1 MEGWE
6 NFFLGQVGAAAAL
19 GGLLFVAVSLNLSR
33 ILSDATLPDRALVA
47 LSLILAVFVMSSLML
62 LPGQSPLAIGLEAV
76 FVGLAIGALGLRTA
90 LRTSAGRGGEGAG
103 AGYAK
108 STVNWILFALA
119 ILPFPV
125 GGIIAM
131 AGDLRTGLF
140 FVAAAIILSF
150 VKAVLDAWVLLVEI
164 NR

>member
-33 ILSDATLPDRALVA
+33 ILSDATLPGRALVA

-62 LPGQSPLAIGLEAV
+62 LPGQSALAIGVEAIL
-76 FVGLAIGALGLRTA
+76 VGLAIGALGMRMA
-90 LRTSAGRGGEGAG
+90 LRSPAGEGGEGG

-108 STVNWILFALA
+108 SVANWLLFAVA
-119 ILPFPV
+119 VLPFPV
-125 GGIIAM
+125 GGIVAI

-140 FVAAAIILSF
+140 FVAAGIILSF

>member
-33 ILSDATLPDRALVA
+33 ILSDATLPGRALVA

-62 LPGQSPLAIGLEAV
+62 LPGQSALAIGIEAIA
-76 FVGLAIGALGLRTA
+76 VGLAIGALGVRMA
-90 LRTSAGRGGEGAG
+90 IRPPASEDGGG

-108 STVNWILFALA
+108 SVVNWLLFAVA
-119 ILPFPV
+119 VLPFPI
-125 GGIIAM
+125 GGIIAI
-131 AGDLRTGLF
+131 AGDLRIGLF